1 MPPPNVDGP
10 STTIAVLLAR
20 ILLLPSMWMPPMSVP
35 PSINLPFVNV
45 LLMTTMPLIPITP
58 ALITSPLKVVWLI
71 SHSLVVPVNV
81 PGALVKGMG
90 CRRWYAA
97 GPGGRLSSRAS
108 HTDF

>member
-1 MPPPNVDGP
+1 MFPLVK
-10 STTIAVLLAR
+10 VLL
-20 ILLLPSMWMPPMSVP
+20 I
-35 PSINLPFVNV
+35 
-45 LLMTTMPLIPITP
+45 TTMPPGPIVP
-58 ALITSPLKVVWLI
+58 ALTMLPLKVVWLI

>member
-1 MPPPNVDGP
+1 M
-10 STTIAVLLAR
+10 L
-20 ILLLPSMWMPPMSVP
+20 
-35 PSINLPFVNV
+35 
-45 LLMTTMPLIPITP
+45 
-58 ALITSPLKVVWLI
+58 PLKVVWLI
-71 SHSLVVPVNV
+71 SHWLVTPWNV